1 MESQTIIISDLN
13 SVIINNLTLDGS
25 ESQMKLI
32 NGVFLTFENIDS
44 VKITTLMIN
53 NISLENSVLM
63 QF

>member
-32 NGVFLTFENIDS
+32 NGVLLTFENIDS